1 MSLFYTYSSLVM
13 LFFSIIKFKHAA
25 KTVPI
30 LVYYTEIGHLSNWC
44 QFCLLVNDIIVI
56 SFDIIDSTDTK

>member
-1 MSLFYTYSSLVM
+1 MFIFVCNFTYLILIFKERVSLFYTYSSLVM

-30 LVYYTEIGHLSNWC
+30 LVYYTEIGHLSN
-44 QFCLLVNDIIVI
+44 
-56 SFDIIDSTDTK
+56 